1 MLPFTLE
8 QLRELDD
15 EQRAA
20 AIASLAEAIAQRVG
34 LSWDA
39 IVARHRPTPP
49 PDTDWEEMPTV
60 DDDAPWAAHMP
71 WMRGYPGYRRRFRG
85 KLLIVR
91 QRGPAAGLPSG
102 WYGTINGELISGC
115 LWQVLFTNEEE
126 AMQAAE
132 QLVDE
137 MVMENE

>member
-39 IVARHRPTPP
+39 IVARHRPSSRSSAFGLSRKRASQS
-49 PDTDWEEMPTV
+49 WV
-60 DDDAPWAAHMP
+60 IS
-71 WMRGYPGYRRRFRG
+71 PG
-85 KLLIVR
+85 
-91 QRGPAAGLPSG
+91 
-102 WYGTINGELISGC
+102 
-115 LWQVLFTNEEE
+115 
-126 AMQAAE
+126 
-132 QLVDE
+132 
-137 MVMENE
+137 